1 MANERIIIPGITSNA
16 NSEGPYAERHEGG
29 VRICGIGYY
38 DDEVTLTPEQLR
50 KLGYVP
56 ANPEGAIV
64 LEVEDESDG
73 RITQILCTAISGGQ
87 DSTDGEP
94 NHVSLAIKRPG
105 ADDKLVRYRRLA
117 KQMCQLCNGQGFL
130 SPDMGPGAPCYT
142 CNGTGEVEVV
152 S

>member
-1 MANERIIIPGITSNA
+1 MAKITIPGITSRA
-16 NSEGPYAERHEGG
+16 DRDGALAETHEGG
-29 VRICGIGYY
+29 VRISGIGYY
-38 DDEVTLTPEQLR
+38 DDEVVLTAEHLRQL
-50 KLGYVP
+50 GFMP

-64 LEVEDESDG
+64 LEVEESDG
-73 RITQILCTAISGGQ
+73 RITQILCTGISGGQ

-105 ADDKLVRYRRLA
+105 EDDKLVRYRRLV
-117 KQMCQLCNGQGFL
+117 KSMCQLCNGQGFL

-142 CNGTGEVEVV
+142 CQGTGEVV